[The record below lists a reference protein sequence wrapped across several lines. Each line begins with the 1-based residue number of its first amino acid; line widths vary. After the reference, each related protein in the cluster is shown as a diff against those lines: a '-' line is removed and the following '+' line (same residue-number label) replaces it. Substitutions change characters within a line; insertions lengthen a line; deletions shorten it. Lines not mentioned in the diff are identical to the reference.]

1 MKRWTLPDNTVNSSA
16 IENAVDTDTLSCV
29 ALTGTRPT
37 IDILFE
43 RRDNTGRPTSIRTVV
58 LYIPTY
64 ESNAYKADG
73 LQLKVSVHREF
84 SMSHTFTAGANMGYV
99 WDGTDNVALHKKAT
113 MSSTYI
119 KSGDASLAVNGN
131 TGTTFSGPGYTRDA
145 RQWNCIHTADG
156 ESNPYWEV
164 DLGQNFQIDH
174 ITIFRRSDK
183 CTAGTYGENC
193 GSQCGEGCKDT
204 CDKENGH
211 CQCKDGWKPDTCDR
225 RE

>member
-1 MKRWTLPDNTVNSSA
+1 MAAHTGTPLSLSGHLLILSVFFIITVPYSYGGSYGILPMKRWTLPDNTVNSSA

-99 WDGTDNVALHKKAT
+99 WDGTGETDWVRIGLRQQRYS
-113 MSSTYI
+113 SSTSI
-119 KSGDASLAVNGN
+119 TL
-131 TGTTFSGPGYTRDA
+131 TL
-145 RQWNCIHTADG
+145 C
-156 ESNPYWEV
+156 EV
-164 DLGQNFQIDH
+164 
-174 ITIFRRSDK
+174 K
-183 CTAGTYGENC
+183 VYGA
-193 GSQCGEGCKDT
+193 
-204 CDKENGH
+204 
-211 CQCKDGWKPDTCDR
+211 
-225 RE
+225 